1 MSMRDRAR
9 QIGRL
14 KFAAAGVLAASLAL
28 AAAASEAAP
37 LCKCRARGMTA
48 TLGQTLCIPTP
59 DGVRLARCG
68 KMQNVMS
75 WFFLDGPCPQAM
87 LAPLPMS
94 ERASAMDKQSVV
106 AP

>member
-1 MSMRDRAR
+1 MRTPPSLTRRILESLAGTVVFAS
-9 QIGRL
+9 ISLG
-14 KFAAAGVLAASLAL
+14 AAAC
-28 AAAASEAAP
+28 EAAP

-68 KMQNVMS
+68 KVQNVMS
-75 WFFLDGPCPQAM
+75 WFFIDGPCPQAM
-87 LAPLPMS
+87 LAPFPIS